1 MRAAVYTRASLDT
14 TGEGLAVERQH
25 EDCLRIINE
34 RGWTVAGEYQDN
46 SISASKKGAKR
57 PGYDRMV
64 ADYEAGLFDALV
76 CWDLDRLTRQP
87 RQLED
92 WIDRAEERGL
102 RLVTA
107 NGEADLS
114 TDGGRMYARI
124 KASVARAEVE
134 RKGAR
139 QRRAN
144 DQRAQ
149 QGRPAAG
156 PRPFGFD
163 AGGLAL
169 RPREAELIRS
179 GYQTVLAGGSLRS
192 VARDWNA
199 SGLTTS
205 KGNTWD
211 STNVRRVLRNPRNAG
226 LRAHRGETIGTGEW
240 EPIVDEQTY
249 RAAMHVLDDPA
260 RSTVKDRSI
269 KFLLTNIAEC
279 GRCDDGAKVATARTS
294 RGKRTYKCR
303 ERGNLAREAAPIESY
318 VEQIVLARLS
328 RPDAIDL
335 LRQDPQQDIDA
346 LRGQAQALRVQ
357 LDEAAALFAS
367 GQIRAT
373 QLATITRDVE
383 ARLESVEQ
391 GLAAA
396 GQGNALSSVIGAEDV
411 AAAWAGIDIM
421 QQRAIVKVLFSRI
434 VLDPV
439 PQGAKRFRPESIR
452 FEWRTA

>member
-1 MRAAVYTRASLDT
+1 MRAVVYTRVSLDRS
-14 TGEGLAVERQH
+14 GEGLAVSRQL
-25 EDCLRIINE
+25 EDARELATR
-34 RGWTVAGEYQDN
+34 RGWTIVAERSDN
-46 SISASKKGAKR
+46 DTSAAGSKKR
-57 PGYDRMV
+57 PGFEQVLEDLRTGT
-64 ADYEAGLFDALV
+64 ADAVIA
-76 CWDLDRLTRQP
+76 WALDRLTRNRRDTVRLIETCQDAKAVVALV
-87 RQLED
+87 RGSD
-92 WIDRAEERGL
+92 IDMTTPSG
-102 RLVTA
+102 RLV
-107 NGEADLS
+107 ADVL
-114 TDGGRMYARI
+114 
-124 KASVARAEVE
+124 ASVARAEIE
-134 RKGAR
+134 TKGDR

-149 QGRPAAG
+149 AGKPAIG

-163 AGGLAL
+163 DGGMTVRTA
-169 RPREAELIRS
+169 EADLVRS

-192 VARDWNA
+192 VARDWNT
-199 SGLTTS
+199 SGITTS

-211 STNVRRVLRNPRNAG
+211 STNVRRVLQNPRNAG
-226 LRAHRGETIGTGEW
+226 LRAHRGETIGAGEW
-240 EPIVDEQTY
+240 EPIVDEETY
-249 RAAMHVLDDPA
+249 RAAMHVFDDPS

-279 GRCDDGAKVATARTS
+279 GRCDDGTKVSTARTS

-303 ERGNLAREAAPIESY
+303 EKGNLAREAAPIESY
-318 VEQIVLARLS
+318 VEQIVQARLS

-335 LRQDPQQDIDA
+335 IHPDPEQDIDA
-346 LRGQAQALRVQ
+346 LRAQAQVLRVQ

-391 GLAAA
+391 ELAAA
-396 GQGNALSSVIGAEDV
+396 GQGNALASVIGAEDV